1 MAKVASAEG
10 DYGVPG
16 GRGLGLLAFKLSLE
30 KRLVD
35 LQNYL
40 ILGNTRRSHGANS
53 GLSLV

>member
-16 GRGLGLLAFKLSLE
+16 SRGLGLLAFKLSLE
-30 KRLVD
+30 MRLVD